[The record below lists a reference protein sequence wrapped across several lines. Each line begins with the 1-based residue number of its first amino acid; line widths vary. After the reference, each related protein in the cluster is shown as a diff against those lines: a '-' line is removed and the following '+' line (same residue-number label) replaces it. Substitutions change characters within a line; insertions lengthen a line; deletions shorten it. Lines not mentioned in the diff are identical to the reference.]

1 MNLLNNVYRRWNVT
15 RRKLTLGHQS
25 RKWYITLRFCALEYL
40 TDCVFIST
48 VVAGVGVLDGLLY
61 VIGGE
66 DDQVVHRSVE
76 RFDPATK
83 MWSRVAEMSICR
95 TCAGILLFRP
105 KYFFLFL
112 NCFLYQKVSR
122 RTEGYSTLSHRFE
135 LGGSLRPDNQQLVDA
150 FKFHGYWAQLCRSS
164 CHRPAFLKINRI
176 DRILCLN
183 TFLVMYLWCS
193 F

>member
-95 TCAGILLFRP
+95 TSVGILLFRL
-105 KYFFLFL
+105 FNVFSDSLTFLFVKR
-112 NCFLYQKVSR
+112 CRDAR
-122 RTEGYSTLSHRFE
+122 RVTLRCRGLRRYDRF
-135 LGGSLRPDNQQLVDA
+135 
-150 FKFHGYWAQLCRSS
+150 
-164 CHRPAFLKINRI
+164 
-176 DRILCLN
+176 
-183 TFLVMYLWCS
+183 
-193 F
+193 